1 MDKELEIYDVPVELT
16 VRAIIRTLATSPED
30 AINQALHPD
39 GTRPMIKHGDKT
51 IAVKLPFTDDAVNE
65 NVKCLGDSCLPPYL

>member
-16 VRAIIRTLATSPED
+16 VRATMRLLASSSED
-30 AINQALHPD
+30 AINHALHPD
-39 GTRPMIKHGDKT
+39 GSRPCIEYGDKV
-51 IAVKLPFTDDAVNE
+51 IAVVLPFADDAVNE